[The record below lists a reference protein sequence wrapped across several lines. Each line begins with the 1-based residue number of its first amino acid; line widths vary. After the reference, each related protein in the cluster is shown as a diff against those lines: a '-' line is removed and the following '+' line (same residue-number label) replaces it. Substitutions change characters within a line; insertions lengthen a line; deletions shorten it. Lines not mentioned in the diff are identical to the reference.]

1 MLSTSI
7 ITVLAF
13 ASGTH
18 AVEFEPVEG
27 SPGLIDNG
35 TYGPPIEIVHLFQHP
50 PTGITVSST
59 GRAFISFNR
68 GNLTANPKTLAEI
81 VNSTHDV
88 AWPSEDYNTPPD
100 DLFNASSGVKYGSSD
115 SEHLINVQAV
125 VFDALDRLWALDTGR
140 PADEGGDNA
149 LAFPGGPKLVGFD
162 LGHETEDVSAS
173 ATSKSSSM
181 SSNNETVTSE
191 PTPFATITFPETV
204 LPAHGF
210 LNDLRI
216 DLSKGDAGFA
226 YIADS
231 GALGLIVV
239 DLASC
244 ESWRHLGGF
253 ASVRPTSGFLPSV
266 FGIPTYQAS
275 GGSPYYRFPA
285 PTGGG
290 SDGFTLS
297 ADGEYAYFTPIA
309 SRDLYRVPTE
319 LLRANPLHDASAIVK
334 AAGAVQYLGEVGG
347 EADGLETDTTGR
359 IYLTS
364 PEHNAIN
371 ILSPDTGLIEPFV
384 RDPRIAWPDTLAVGY
399 DGYLYVTLPQYWLG
413 PWFQNGT
420 DKRVPPFA
428 LARVPIEGKPAK
440 LV

>member
-1 MLSTSI
+1 MLLSASLI
-7 ITVLAF
+7 ASF
-13 ASGTH
+13 ASCASG
-18 AVEFEPVEG
+18 VNFELVDG
-27 SPGLIDNG
+27 QPGLIDNG

-50 PTGITVSST
+50 PTAITVSST
-59 GRAFISFNR
+59 GRAFVSFNR
-68 GNLTANPKTLAEI
+68 GNLISNPQTLAEI
-81 VNSTHDV
+81 VNSTTDV
-88 AWPSEDYNTPPD
+88 AWPSEEYNTPPD
-100 DLFNASSGVKYGSSD
+100 GLFNASSGVTHGSSD
-115 SEHLINVQAV
+115 SEHLLNVQAA
-125 VFDALDRLWALDTGR
+125 VFDALDRLWVLDTGR
-140 PADEGGDNA
+140 PASDSGDNA
-149 LAFPGGPKLVGFD
+149 LGFPGGPKLVGFNLD
-162 LGHETEDVSAS
+162 SNSSSTAN
-173 ATSKSSSM
+173 ATSNDLTGASS
-181 SSNNETVTSE
+181 ETA
-191 PTPFATITFPETV
+191 PFTTITFPETV

-210 LNDLRI
+210 LNDIRI

-231 GALGLIVV
+231 GALGLIVA
-239 DLASC
+239 DLASG
-244 ESWRHLGGF
+244 ESWRHLDGLS
-253 ASVRPTSGFLPSV
+253 SVRPKSGFLPSV

-275 GGSPYYRFPA
+275 GGSPFYRYPA

-319 LLRANPLHDASAIVK
+319 LLRVNPQHDRSAVIK
-334 AAGAVQYLGEVGG
+334 AASSVQYLGEVGG
-347 EADGLETDTTGR
+347 EADGLKTDDTGKL
-359 IYLTS
+359 YLTS

-371 ILSPDTGLIEPFV
+371 IYSPETGLIEPFV

-413 PWFQNGT
+413 PTLQNGT